1 MLALEDVR
9 RDLAEDGR
17 LASRVLYT
25 LRLPGDPDDADGD
38 GHTPVFFI
46 PDLHLLSDQRAA
58 GYHDAFVLNG
68 GKKALLASFL
78 SRLLALRDGDAA
90 YRGLAVYQLGDF
102 HDLWRESAHWWSS
115 EDVGD
120 MLDRQVASHAEL
132 LRLFHELGTLR
143 IVGNHDKKLR
153 VPAVLDALDRRGIAR
168 YFPKETIRPDVLSFT
183 WGAHARVD
191 LLHTDQVDPVETG
204 FFRFLNTTGSR
215 LATPARALGLASV
228 DEWQHELLEPGTND
242 SPEPGARLDDVLDF
256 ADPGVPAD
264 RKKFFTESREW
275 IAAVTSTDPTLAG
288 RTSAA
293 TVTGHTHGPRIVVD
307 GSPAGTPL
315 VDCGSGVNQSSAV
328 GGGDVFWNSQVGV
341 LTGLRISVLQIG
353 IG

>member
-9 RDLAEDGR
+9 RDLAEDVG
-17 LASRVLYT
+17 LQSRVLFT
-25 LRLPGDPDDADGD
+25 RRLPGDPDDADGD
-38 GHTPVFFI
+38 GRTPVFFV
-46 PDLHLLSDQRAA
+46 PDLHLLSAERAA
-58 GYHDAFVLNG
+58 GYHDAFVLSG
-68 GKKALLASFL
+68 RKKTLLTSLLA
-78 SRLLALRDGDAA
+78 RLLALRDGDAA
-90 YRGLAVYQLGDF
+90 YRRLAVYQLGDF

-132 LRLFHELGTLR
+132 LRLFHELGTVR
-143 IVGNHDKKLR
+143 IAGNHDKALR
-153 VPAVLDALDRRGIAR
+153 VPAVLDALEGRAIAA
-168 YFPKETIRPDVLSFT
+168 YFPKETIRPDLLSFA

-204 FFRFLNTTGSR
+204 FFRFLNDTGSR

-228 DEWQHELLEPGTND
+228 DECLEPGPND
-242 SPEPGARLDDVLDF
+242 SPGPETRPGEVLEF
-256 ADPGVPAD
+256 ADPNVPKD
-264 RKKFFTESREW
+264 RKKFFTESRDW
-275 IAAVTSTDPTLAG
+275 IAAVQGADPGRTG

-307 GSPAGTPL
+307 GDPSGYTL
-315 VDCGSGVNQSSAV
+315 VDCGSWVNQSSAA
-328 GGGDVFWNSQVGV
+328 GGGDVFWNSQIGV